1 MHEYETAAAAMER
14 PRVTVAAVVERDGR
28 FLMVRERSS
37 SGDLVINQ
45 PAGHLEVG
53 ETLIEAV
60 IRETREETGWKFIP
74 QAFVGVYQWRNPT
87 ERKSFVRFAVCGSV
101 THRNEDP
108 VLDEGIEDV
117 LWLTVDEVSAQSNA
131 LRSPLVVRGI
141 RDYLDGERFPLTLM
155 KQLV

>member
-1 MHEYETAAAAMER
+1 MHVYETAAAAMER

-74 QAFVGVYQWRNPT
+74 QAFVGVYQWRNPA

-101 THRNEDP
+101 THRKEDP

-117 LWLTVDEVSAQSNA
+117 LWLTVDEVSAQSHA